1 MLTGFL
7 GQREQLLRIE
17 IACARVRDLLE
28 RARRLETNGQTAL
41 AEAARER
48 AAEELENL
56 ERPRPTSPQPCVS
69 ARRAA

>member
-7 GQREQLLRIE
+7 GKREQLLRIE

-28 RARRLETNGQTAL
+28 RARRLESNGSPAL

-48 AAEELENL
+48 AAIELENL
-56 ERPRPTSPQPCVS
+56 ERPNPTSPHPCAS
-69 ARRAA
+69 ERRAG